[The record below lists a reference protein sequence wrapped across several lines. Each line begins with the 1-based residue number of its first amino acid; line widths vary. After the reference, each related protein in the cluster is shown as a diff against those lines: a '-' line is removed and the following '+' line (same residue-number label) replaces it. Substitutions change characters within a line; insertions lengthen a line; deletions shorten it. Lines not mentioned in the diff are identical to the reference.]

1 MFNSVGLPL
10 YLCLDGF
17 VYVLDGFG
25 LPCGGIVSVDSRGCH
40 LVVLLDGE
48 GALHSSGLLF
58 GMRYTLVGYMA
69 PRLFLLSLGWV
80 IGFLRVCLVVGVA
93 SACTGDSSFLNPE
106 LYQLLWHKLY
116 IN

>member
-69 PRLFLLSLGWV
+69 PCLFLLSLGWV
-80 IGFLRVCLVVGVA
+80 IGFLRDCMYDLLL
-93 SACTGDSSFLNPE
+93 SAAPHSRRKLSSLSGA
-106 LYQLLWHKLY
+106 
-116 IN
+116 

>member
-69 PRLFLLSLGWV
+69 PCLFLLSLGWV
-80 IGFLRVCLVVGVA
+80 IDFLRDYDFLGFGA
-93 SACTGDSSFLNPE
+93 PYAHAQQALRQLAPPAHSFGGTR
-106 LYQLLWHKLY
+106 
-116 IN
+116 